1 MKCRARALERDAQ
14 NTNGFG
20 IEFATLQI
28 DSDRH
33 LPLQGSTRE
42 PEHGSCSVPTLCT
55 AVAVN
60 TRAGMN
66 TKSSSRFGL
75 TLGTTSETRRRHG
88 RFRNRH
94 FTQAEFKLE
103 PRSRQRLRI
112 GSVLP
117 VHSVASWVEVPVPKL
132 LGTSPRTE
140 CHWVYQ
146 TVQATCALRRCA
158 DWATRHP
165 TDGNA
170 PTLEAAKAAFQ
181 ASWRQW
187 LPWAKL
193 GEVQ

>member
-1 MKCRARALERDAQ
+1 
-14 NTNGFG
+14 
-20 IEFATLQI
+20 
-28 DSDRH
+28 
-33 LPLQGSTRE
+33 
-42 PEHGSCSVPTLCT
+42 
-55 AVAVN
+55 
-60 TRAGMN
+60 MN

-103 PRSRQRLRI
+103 PRSRRRLRI

-170 PTLEAAKAAFQ
+170 PTREAAKAAFQ

-193 GEVQ
+193 GEGRGKHRFADPGSRANIRPRMSQHRIGARHDPAPLRELVGRLEPRHRQGQRDAAVRPQ